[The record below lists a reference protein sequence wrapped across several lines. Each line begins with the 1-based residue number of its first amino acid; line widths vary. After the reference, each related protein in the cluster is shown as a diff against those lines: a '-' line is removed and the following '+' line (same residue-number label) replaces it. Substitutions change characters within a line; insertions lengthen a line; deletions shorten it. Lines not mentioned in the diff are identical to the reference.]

1 MGIGGGSGGG
11 GFKLEKTWRS
21 TGTGTTTFN
30 SPGNFA
36 IPFGK
41 YEILVS
47 GRAGSGNP
55 NTPGNISGYNPIV
68 PSTISGFNPTI
79 PSNIAGF
86 NTIIPGNAT
95 GVYNAGS
102 GGNLAGYQQTGG
114 NIAGYNAGNPPTS
127 GVNSFAYIYFVNNG
141 FTITGNPTGSYNPP
155 SGGNLAGYN
164 AYTAGNA
171 NYNSPT
177 PGGTA
182 TIYVTYVCEPAGAF
196 PGFYVDASYYNS
208 FYGVYDPAAFTNLEN
223 VCPSPSTFYQTVP
236 GTPGNIANYNPPSG
250 GNPNYNPL
258 TPGNQNYN
266 PSQSDPGYSFTM
278 YINEGS
284 SPTCPSPYST
294 YEFNPVYGSSNY
306 ESVNYSCTPF
316 TIPGTPSTANYNAT
330 TNEPIY
336 NPFVPGNQNYN
347 SPTGG
352 NPNYNAAVT
361 GNANYNA
368 VGGQNANFFA
378 PSGGTPGLSTNV
390 LGVFFPG
397 GNVGSVA
404 PYVSPT
410 RINRYISDATT
421 YPVDVPTGGY
431 VTIESK

>member
-30 SPGNFA
+30 SSGNFT

-55 NTPGNISGYNPIV
+55 NTPGNISGYNPLV
-68 PSTISGFNPTI
+68 PSTISGYNPTL
-79 PSNIAGF
+79 PSNIAGY
-86 NTIIPGNAT
+86 NTIVPGNAT

-102 GGNLAGYQQTGG
+102 GGNLIGYQQVGG

-127 GVNSFAYIYFVNNG
+127 GVNSFAYIYFINSG
-141 FTITGNPTGSYNPP
+141 YTIAGNPTGSYNPP

-164 AYTAGNA
+164 VYTSGDA
-171 NYNSPT
+171 NYNPPT
-177 PGGTA
+177 PGQTA
-182 TIYVTYVCEPAGAF
+182 YVEVYYVCEPTF
-196 PGFYVDASYYNS
+196 TPNQFYTDQHVYNS
-208 FYGVYDPAAFTNLEN
+208 INGYDLNTLGLTTGCPADQAYYITYN
-223 VCPSPSTFYQTVP
+223 P
-236 GTPGNIANYNPPSG
+236 TPGNIANYNPPSG
-250 GNPNYNPL
+250 GNPIYNPL
-258 TPGNQNYN
+258 TPGNAIYN
-266 PSQSDPGYSFTM
+266 PSGSDPGYSFTL
-278 YINEGS
+278 YFNEGS

-294 YEFNPVYGSSNY
+294 YELNPVYGSYNY

-316 TIPGTPSTANYNAT
+316 TIPGTPSTANYNPVAY
-330 TNEPIY
+330 EPIY

-352 NPNYNAAVT
+352 NPNYNAAVS

-378 PSGGTPGLSTNV
+378 PSGGTPGVSTNV